1 MRLSKLML
9 SAIVAVFAM
18 VSCTKEQHT
27 PQDSS
32 LKTVQLSLE
41 NVILTKGMA
50 GDKINAN
57 DKVKVS
63 NFKIFLTDAAYSP
76 GYSAQ
81 NADGS
86 PATFYFT
93 EASDLT
99 EIKQFHFVDHKCT
112 KVVVVANMGDVSFEQ
127 VMNMNTPIAE
137 QQDQNT
143 LVLYGEKD
151 LTATGRVHTSEGTDK
166 YTEVFEASVKLKPT
180 IARFEVDGF
189 VTKFSTTPK
198 FQKVSVSAIAFQHYF
213 PTLKASTNNGVLSIG
228 GNGTH
233 VNHIANLDDDSQVFN
248 WFNGSAS
255 TGWFIDRFNPVLDMT
270 VADPIADTPNNL
282 AYHFYAGEAVPQMVI
297 SLLADGT
304 PAYIYTS
311 TFKKGTETL
320 TKIEPGVIYR
330 MSAAGEVETD
340 GSVEI
345 PDDLSPIQRC
355 VEINV
360 EVVEWSVELIAP
372 QF

>member
-9 SAIVAVFAM
+9 SAFVAVFAM
-18 VSCTKEQHT
+18 VSCSKEEHT

-32 LKTVQLSLE
+32 LKTVEMSLE

-50 GDKINAN
+50 GDKIHAN
-57 DKVKVS
+57 DQVQVS

-81 NADGS
+81 NADGT
-86 PATFYFT
+86 PASFYFT

-127 VMNMNTPIAE
+127 VMNMNVPIAE
-137 QQDQNT
+137 QQDQKN

-151 LTATGRVHTSEGTDK
+151 LTATGRVHTTDATDK
-166 YTEVFEASVKLKPT
+166 YTEVFEASVKLRPT

-189 VTKFSTTPK
+189 VTKFSPTPK
-198 FQKVSVSAIAFQHYF
+198 FEKVSVSAIAFQHYF
-213 PTLKASTNNGVLSIG
+213 PTLKASTNGGILSVA

-233 VNHIANLDDDSQVFN
+233 VAHIADLDDDSQVFN
-248 WFNGSAS
+248 WLNGSAS
-255 TGWFIDRFNPVLDMT
+255 TGWFIDRFSPALDMT
-270 VADPIADTPNNL
+270 VANPIADTPNNL
-282 AYHFYAGEAVPQMVI
+282 AYHFYAGEAVPQMII

-304 PAYIYTS
+304 PAYIYSS
-311 TFKKGTETL
+311 TFKKGAEVL
-320 TKIEPGVIYR
+320 TRLEPGVIYR
-330 MSAAGEVETD
+330 MSAGGIDEND

-355 VEINV
+355 VEIQV
-360 EVVEWSVELIAP
+360 EVVDWAVEIIAP